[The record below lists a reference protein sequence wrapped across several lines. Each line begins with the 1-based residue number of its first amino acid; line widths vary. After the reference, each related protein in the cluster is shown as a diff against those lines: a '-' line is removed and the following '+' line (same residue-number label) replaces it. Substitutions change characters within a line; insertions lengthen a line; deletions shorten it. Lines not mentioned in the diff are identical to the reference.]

1 MRLGAIN
8 PVKRKMPLLFWA
20 QASSRAEEDFMV
32 RISGRNLI
40 TGVALFWS
48 IFATTFV
55 ETAQAASMTIPAG
68 TTVTVRMAESVDSE
82 TSHAGQIVR
91 ATVDTPVMINGHVAV
106 PQGAEAI
113 GRITAIESPGRFRGR
128 AVVAMELTA
137 LNFDGKSMS
146 VMTSAYQ
153 EVGNPRGKQT
163 TKYVGGGGVLGTLL
177 GAFTGGKKGAFIG
190 MTVGAAG
197 GAVAQV
203 VRGRDPLTIPA
214 ESLVLFTLQSP
225 LTVEAEY

>member
-1 MRLGAIN
+1 MFCMS
-8 PVKRKMPLLFWA
+8 KRYL
-20 QASSRAEEDFMV
+20 V
-32 RISGRNLI
+32 
-40 TGVALFWS
+40 TGLALVWS
-48 IFATTFV
+48 IFATSFV
-55 ETAQAASMTIPAG
+55 ETALAASMTIPAG

-82 TSHAGQIVR
+82 SSHAGQIVR
-91 ATVDTPVMINGHVAV
+91 ATVDTPVMINGRVAV

-113 GRITAIESPGRFRGR
+113 GRVTSIENPGRFRGR

-137 LNFDGKSMS
+137 LNFDGKSIG

-153 EVGNPRGKQT
+153 EVGNARGKQT

-190 MTVGAAG
+190 MTVGAAS
-197 GAVAQV
+197 GAVAHV
-203 VRGRDPLTIPA
+203 VRGREPLTIPA

-225 LTVEAEY
+225 LILEGEY